1 AVSRDKTFQS
11 DGEGNQ
17 VFKGHRNL
25 VTCLSVSMD
34 GTLLLSGSHDETV
47 RMWDIQSKQCIRC
60 INHKGE
66 FHPLLRHSS
75 ILSLSSSSAF

>member
-1 AVSRDKTFQS
+1 MHPKRAKRLNCKSVSR
-11 DGEGNQ
+11 
-17 VFKGHRNL
+17 VCRNL

-47 RMWDIQSKQCIRC
+47 RMWDVQSKQCIRC

-66 FHPLLRHSS
+66 FHPLLWQH
-75 ILSLSSSSAF
+75 LSLFPAF